1 MAELTKED
9 MRDLI
14 REQTQNLAGL
24 IKPSM
29 GSAPVGGGGSSGG
42 GFSLGSLTPGL
53 NTFNAA
59 VGKSADGL
67 SQLYNGTANVSTAFG
82 ALTGAVS
89 KVPIVGESLAKLGDS
104 AAEMAI
110 NSNNAAKTFGK
121 VGANFDQDLTGMN
134 AKIRG
139 AGMTTDEYSGILS
152 RHSKDLAGLGS
163 TTQRTQDNFLTFG
176 KNLRESGVMQEFAK
190 LGMTTEDVNEI
201 MLTSSYKR
209 YNTDLSTEQ
218 AQKRV
223 TASAQDLAVT
233 IDENARLYG
242 ISREAQTKE
251 IQTRLDNVE
260 IQAELMG
267 MDQDAQDRYM
277 KMSSQFAALGPAV
290 GNLTDEIFTGGVRTK
305 QGADLMAALGP
316 AGSELEQAVLLQK
329 EAVTD
334 QQKQE
339 AQAAM
344 ERATARVLEFEK
356 TKEFREQITLASG
369 SIKTASKDI
378 LAGNQEAMRAFTA
391 RQAEEAERGKAI
403 TAEEGLAGM
412 KKEARGGMTGLD
424 KEGQPVEKA
433 SVGLAQ
439 TLNQADAAM
448 KDQAAGLAI
457 NFDKVIN
464 SSDSVAQS
472 LNNLDQSL
480 KRMTAEEAAELQKNL
495 PGQIAGTVKSYLPSP
510 ISTKS
515 AEEMAA
521 PISRASGSPTL
532 DQFLNGTAGFDQM
545 FEHFKESGSPAILH
559 GEELVANKDQM
570 KKLFSK
576 FDFTDQFKDLGEKIN
591 EKKSNNAEEQMLDSF
606 PPQEIQKLLESSS
619 KLSADQSL
627 NSVPSQE
634 MQQLLE
640 EIATGGITTADSATL
655 MSQLGDVG
663 PKLAS
668 EVNKLM
674 PGEQSSGTDNKNK
687 SATDTGK
694 PAEAKGFFE
703 ELTSTI
709 SDTLNI
715 PDITKTMYGI
725 GDDFGK
731 MYDSFTR
738 DKPEQPKE
746 TKIVPPTNSNIS
758 EQAKAQLGT
767 VKKPEES
774 GIQMANEALKD
785 VKTTISAAQES
796 KKETIETP
804 KATPAPPPIAPPP
817 AAREVTLNE
826 VYDIL
831 VELNSN
837 ISRMTV
843 HTEAINNASNKQVR
857 ETKKLSGNR
866 FG

>member
-1 MAELTKED
+1 MADLSKED

-14 REQTQNLAGL
+14 REQTQTLAGL
-24 IKPSM
+24 VKPSM
-29 GSAPVGGGGSSGG
+29 GSAPSSGG
-42 GFSLGSLTPGL
+42 GGGFSIGSLAPGL

-67 SQLYNGTANVSTAFG
+67 AQLYNGTANVSTAFG
-82 ALTGAVS
+82 ALSGAVS

-110 NSNNAAKTFGK
+110 NSNNAAKTFGR

-139 AGMTTDEYSGILS
+139 AGMTTDEYAGILS

-277 KMSSQFAALGPAV
+277 KMNAQFAALGPAV

-316 AGSELEQAVLLQK
+316 AGAELEQAVLMQK
-329 EAVTD
+329 EAITD

-344 ERATARVLEFEK
+344 DQATARVLEFEK

-412 KKEARGGMTGLD
+412 RKEARGGMTGLD
-424 KEGQPVEKA
+424 KEGQPIEKA
-433 SVGLAQ
+433 SVAFAQ
-439 TLNQADAAM
+439 SINQADAAM
-448 KDQAAGLAI
+448 KDQSAGLAKNI
-457 NFDKVIN
+457 DDLIGSNTDLAQSIN
-464 SSDSVAQS
+464 SLNDYMKRMSPESAAEFQKNIPSSVAG
-472 LNNLDQSL
+472 
-480 KRMTAEEAAELQKNL
+480 A
-495 PGQIAGTVKSYLPSP
+495 VKSYLPAP

-532 DQFLNGTAGFDQM
+532 DQFLTGTANFDQM
-545 FEHFKESGSPAILH
+545 FEHFNESGTPAVLH
-559 GEELVANKDQM
+559 GDELVANKDQM

-576 FDFTDQFKDLGEKIN
+576 FDFTEQFKELGEKIN
-591 EKKSNNAEEQMLDSF
+591 DKTSKATEE
-606 PPQEIQKLLESSS
+606 PK
-619 KLSADQSL
+619 
-627 NSVPSQE
+627 SQE
-634 MQQLLE
+634 SNEVIDALKDVPGLIIEQFPDNMMPDIMDQITKFGNVKQDTIKLPQLPTPPEPKKE
-640 EIATGGITTADSATL
+640 ES
-655 MSQLGDVG
+655 MLG
-663 PKLAS
+663 
-668 EVNKLM
+668 
-674 PGEQSSGTDNKNK
+674 
-687 SATDTGK
+687 
-694 PAEAKGFFE
+694 GFFDD
-703 ELTSTI
+703 LTSTI

-715 PDITKTMYGI
+715 PDLTKTMYGI

-731 MYDSFTR
+731 MYDSFTK
-738 DKPEQPKE
+738 DTKEKPKE
-746 TKIVPPTNSNIS
+746 TKIVPPTSANIG
-758 EQAKAQLGT
+758 EQAKTQLGT
-767 VKKPEES
+767 VKKPDES
-774 GIQMANEALKD
+774 GILMASEALKD
-785 VKTTISAAQES
+785 VKTTISSAQES
-796 KKETIETP
+796 KKETPTP
-804 KATPAPPPIAPPP
+804 SATPAVTQPGPQP
-817 AAREVTLNE
+817 AVARDVTLNE
-826 VYDIL
+826 VYDVL
-831 VELNSN
+831 LELNNN

-843 HTEAINNASNKQVR
+843 HTEAINNASSKQVR